1 MYQTGSSTLLK
12 ASYCQP
18 SHGRNM
24 VQVTELNASHEREV
38 MDFLAR
44 RPIHTVGMVGL
55 INDNGL
61 VSPFNRGTFYGCRNL
76 QGQLEGVA
84 LIGHAT
90 LMETTSDRALEALA
104 KIAQTCT
111 TGHMIMGEQE
121 RMNEF
126 WDYYAE
132 TGQQMRRAC
141 REQLFELRWPVEAQA
156 EVASLRLATAAD
168 LELIMPIQAE
178 MAFDESGVNPLE
190 RDPEGFRRR
199 CARRIEQGR
208 TWVSVERGELI
219 FKAEIVADTSQV
231 IYLEGI
237 WTKAERRSQ
246 GFGFRCMSQ
255 LARLLLCRTQS
266 ICVLVNENNTKA
278 QNFYQRA
285 GYKRRAVY
293 DTMFLQ

>member
-1 MYQTGSSTLLK
+1 
-12 ASYCQP
+12 
-18 SHGRNM
+18 
-24 VQVTELNASHEREV
+24 
-38 MDFLAR
+38 
-44 RPIHTVGMVGL
+44 
-55 INDNGL
+55 
-61 VSPFNRGTFYGCRNL
+61 
-76 QGQLEGVA
+76 
-84 LIGHAT
+84 
-90 LMETTSDRALEALA
+90 
-104 KIAQTCT
+104 
-111 TGHMIMGEQE
+111 MIMGEQE
-121 RMNEF
+121 RINEF

-132 TGQQMRRAC
+132 AGQHMRRAC

-156 EVASLRLATAAD
+156 EVPSLRLATAAD

-208 TWVSVERGELI
+208 TWVSVEGGKLI
-219 FKAEIVADTSQV
+219 FKAEVVADTSQV

-255 LARLLLCRTQS
+255 LARLLLCRTKS

-293 DTMFLQ
+293 DTIFLL